1 MFRLTLMMTFIWQ
14 SNSIKNGNI
23 VDNEILFM
31 PRSAMERGVRSRTN
45 YKDIDLSTSIHTD
58 TEHMAHLATRRVD
71 GVDDNNYSNIQG
83 PPILSTIFISQSN
96 ACCGWPMD
104 RLKTEFDPVKVNAIG
119 NRLTH
124 YQKVN
129 MVDEYWI

>member
-1 MFRLTLMMTFIWQ
+1 M
-14 SNSIKNGNI
+14 K
-23 VDNEILFM
+23 
-31 PRSAMERGVRSRTN
+31 RGVRSRTN

-71 GVDDNNYSNIQG
+71 VVTTIT
-83 PPILSTIFISQSN
+83 IIVIFKVLLSTIFISQSN

-129 MVDEYWI
+129 MVDEYWIGEGRRCLHVSSCHQGKKFKHAKSRNGNKVRG